1 MSKSRKS
8 YQLPRTLLSI
18 GIPWF
23 LVGTLPRQLG
33 IAVTPQKYVT
43 AIRIADTL
51 MTIELLVGLG
61 ILYYYLVSNAKLRQ
75 AKQD

>member
-8 YQLPRTLLSI
+8 YELPRTLLSV

-23 LVGTLPRQLG
+23 MLGTLPRQIG
-33 IAVTPQKYVT
+33 IVATRQKYVT
-43 AIRIADTL
+43 VMRIADRL

-61 ILYYYLVSNAKLRQ
+61 ILCYYLVSNAKLRQ
-75 AKQD
+75 NDA